1 MVGKLFTVVTVGLG
15 AALACSVT
23 APAWSSDCDTSYG
36 DDDPL
41 GVLSNFE
48 DCVFHDQSSPVDDGL
63 KPLDHLEQ
71 LSPGKWKSF
80 ARYNFQSDSYTYAK
94 SGIDGVLD
102 VTGNR
107 RGGTF
112 SFTDLGKLAP
122 YSEFAVSLIRNRD
135 NNQDLT
141 DNDYVFYTFDIEDW
155 ENAGQPGNWSTAQFG
170 RNNNNKFRRATD
182 LKIFVKRTPHD
193 PGPKSVPEPMSVL
206 GLVMSGG
213 IATVLKRKLKG
224 NN

>member
-1 MVGKLFTVVTVGLG
+1 MVGKLCKAITVGLG

-135 NNQDLT
+135 NNDEDLT
-141 DNDYVFYTFDIEDW
+141 NNDYVLYTFDIRGLEKRRCSLW
-155 ENAGQPGNWSTAQFG
+155 QLEYSTQFG
-170 RNNNNKFRRATD
+170 RNNNNK
-182 LKIFVKRTPHD
+182 LQ
-193 PGPKSVPEPMSVL
+193 KSH
-206 GLVMSGG
+206 
-213 IATVLKRKLKG
+213 
-224 NN
+224 

>member
-1 MVGKLFTVVTVGLG
+1 MVGKLCKAITVGLG

-155 ENAGQPGNWSTAQFG
+155 KTQGSL
-170 RNNNNKFRRATD
+170 ATGV
-182 LKIFVKRTPHD
+182 LHS
-193 PGPKSVPEPMSVL
+193 SVVTITISSEEQLTLRSLLSEHPMILVL
-206 GLVMSGG
+206 SQYLNRCLCWG
-213 IATVLKRKLKG
+213 
-224 NN
+224 